1 MSGSLNHYQVLGLCP
16 QAEDVVIVAAYRALA
31 SRYHPDKF
39 TGTDVA
45 VAHRRMAH
53 INAAYAVLN
62 DPAQREDY
70 DALLD
75 DDAALFTA
83 TQAMQAQALEK
94 EARLRAS
101 ELAQAHDLARRKQE
115 AEAARQVEL
124 AAAQARQA
132 QADTQ
137 EAQWQTALK
146 LYPDLA
152 TLRDRLARA
161 EASLGQSF
169 VRGMVASGEFE
180 SRKALADTLEKRY
193 YLRTFGPSPQVVAL
207 ANELVALKLP
217 QAVAALKN
225 YLGVAGPGS
234 DPKLL
239 VTRIEREFDVPRMR
253 QNHAGGDQ
261 ETALREQVRAR
272 RIARLQRDVA
282 KFRNEA
288 EARDLA
294 QAMGYEVSEIDA
306 GFFKPRSIEVA
317 SRANGEVVARLTD
330 APKFID
336 WVVTKLCSV

>member
-1 MSGSLNHYQVLGLCP
+1 MSGALNHYQVLGLCP

-39 TGTDVA
+39 TGTDMA
-45 VAHRRMAH
+45 MAHRRMAH
-53 INAAYAVLN
+53 INAAYAELN
-62 DPAQREDY
+62 DPKQREDY

-83 TQAMQAQALEK
+83 TQAKQAHALEK

-101 ELAQAHDLARRKQE
+101 ELVQAHDLARRKQE
-115 AEAARQVEL
+115 TD
-124 AAAQARQA
+124 AQ
-132 QADTQ
+132 
-137 EAQWQTALK
+137 EVQWQTALK

-152 TLRDRLARA
+152 TLQDRLARA
-161 EASLGQSF
+161 DMSLGQSF
-169 VRGMVASGEFE
+169 VRGMVASGEFD
-180 SRKALADTLEKRY
+180 SRKALADALEKRY

-207 ANELVALKLP
+207 ATELVALKLP
-217 QAVAALKN
+217 KAVAALKD

-239 VTRIEREFDVPRMR
+239 VSRIEREFDVPRVR
-253 QNHAGGDQ
+253 QNHTGGDQ

>member
-1 MSGSLNHYQVLGLCP
+1 MSGALNHYQVLGLSP

-39 TGTDVA
+39 TGTDMA
-45 VAHRRMAH
+45 MAH
-53 INAAYAVLN
+53 INAAYAVLS

-101 ELAQAHDLARRKQE
+101 ELVQAHDLARRKQE
-115 AEAARQVEL
+115 
-124 AAAQARQA
+124 
-132 QADTQ
+132 ADTQ

-161 EASLGQSF
+161 DMSLGQSF
-169 VRGMVASGEFE
+169 ARGMVASGEFE
-180 SRKALADTLEKRY
+180 SRKALADMLEKRY

-207 ANELVALKLP
+207 ASELMELKLP
-217 QAVAALKN
+217 QAIAALKD
-225 YLGVAGPGS
+225 YLVVVGPGG

-239 VTRIEREFDVPRMR
+239 VSRIEREFDVPRVR
-253 QNHAGGDQ
+253 QSHAGGDQ
-261 ETALREQVRAR
+261 ETTLREQVRAR
-272 RIARLQRDVA
+272 HIARLQRDVV

-306 GFFKPRSIEVA
+306 GFFKPRSIEVT
-317 SRANGEVVARLTD
+317 SRANGEVVARLTS